1 MKKIS
6 RETADVWASWF
17 QALGDPSRVLML
29 HLLANEKRPMTIGE
43 MVDALD
49 IGQSTVSHHCR
60 ILEEAGFVLCEREG
74 TSTKCRINTRC
85 LAMFPTAADI
95 IMGRA
100 PRAEGTTNG
109 NAPWLESGKKGRQSR
124 RTRTGTVAQHPR
136 NKEEQDDS

>member
-6 RETADVWASWF
+6 RETADIWASWF

-29 HLLANEKRPMTIGE
+29 HLLANEERPMTIGE

-100 PRAEGTTNG
+100 HRGDGTMNA
-109 NAPWLESGKKGRQSR
+109 NAPWLEARKESRQSR
-124 RTRTGTVAQHPR
+124 RTRTGIVAKHSPQ
-136 NKEEQDDS
+136 KEEQDDS

>member
-60 ILEEAGFVLCEREG
+60 ILEKAGFVLCEREG

-100 PRAEGTTNG
+100 PRGDGTTNA
-109 NAPWLESGKKGRQSR
+109 NAPWLESGKEGRRSR
-124 RTRTGTVAQHPR
+124 RTRTEIVAQHSPQR
-136 NKEEQDDS
+136 EEQDDS

>member
-29 HLLANEKRPMTIGE
+29 HLLANEKHPMTIGE

-74 TSTKCRINTRC
+74 TSTKCRINERC
-85 LAMFPTAADI
+85 LEMFPTAADVV
-95 IMGRA
+95 MGRA
-100 PRAEGTTNG
+100 PMNDEVADGC
-109 NAPWLESGKKGRQSR
+109 APWLPLEGEPRHVRGPVR
-124 RTRTGTVAQHPR
+124 RRAIATRRVR
-136 NKEEQDDS
+136 